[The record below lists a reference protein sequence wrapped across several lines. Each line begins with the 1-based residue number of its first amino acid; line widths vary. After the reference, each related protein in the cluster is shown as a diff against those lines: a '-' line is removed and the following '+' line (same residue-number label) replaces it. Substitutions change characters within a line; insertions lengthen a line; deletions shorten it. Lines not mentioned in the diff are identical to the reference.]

1 MVHATSC
8 TRSRAKVVIVEN
20 DEIAGKRMDSRYVES
35 AIKAATK
42 AGASQVRA
50 CMADGRWLRGTSL
63 RTFFGRG
70 YEWMCHC
77 LDLRQE
83 GWHVEGMWLRGR
95 RL

>member
-1 MVHATSC
+1 MHACGKHRHGSAKMVHATSC

-50 CMADGRWLRGTSL
+50 CMADGRWLRGDK
-63 RTFFGRG
+63 FENIFWKGI
-70 YEWMCHC
+70 
-77 LDLRQE
+77 
-83 GWHVEGMWLRGR
+83 
-95 RL
+95 